1 MSTVRP
7 RTVSGMRPTGPLHLG
22 HYFGVLKNW
31 VELQHTEE
39 AYFFVADW
47 HALTSDYAD
56 PSNIATNVEEMVKD
70 WVAAGLDPEKCVI
83 FRQSAVKEHAEL
95 SLLLSMITPVS
106 WLERNPTYKEQ
117 QQQITNKDLG
127 NAGFLCYPVLMA
139 ADILMYRPH
148 GVPVGEDQ
156 LPHMEL
162 TREIARR
169 FNYLYGGNFF
179 PEPQAMLTPAAKCPG
194 LDGRKMSKSYNNGIF
209 LRDTMADIEPKVR
222 GMFTDPARLR
232 KSDPGNPD
240 VCNLFPY
247 HVLLA
252 SPEEQ
257 AEIRTGCTG
266 ASFGCVECKK
276 RFLKNLEAF
285 LAPPLLEQPRIVRNA
300 KNEVHIDVE
309 SEGTDIYYTTDG
321 TEPTAQ
327 SAKYEVPFILD
338 KKGTVKAITY
348 DVQSGKS
355 GPVASR
361 RFDLPAVDYKVT
373 SPADERTNLMFD
385 GNGYSTYY
393 LPEGKNEIVVE
404 LAAPHTISGF
414 VYTPNQGRDSQ
425 GHISNYQLSV
435 DGKVVASGEFSNI
448 KHNPIEQEIHFAP
461 VKGKKLVFKATR
473 IVDNVKRVGIAEFS
487 VITED

>member
-1 MSTVRP
+1 MSKEL

-31 VELQHTEE
+31 VELQDREE

-56 PSNIATNVEEMVKD
+56 PSRIRHNIADMVKD
-70 WVAAGLDPEKCVI
+70 WVGAGLNPEKCVI
-83 FRQSAVKEHAEL
+83 FRQSAVKEHGEL

-117 QQQITNKDLG
+117 QQQISNKDLG

-169 FNYLYGGNFF
+169 FNYFYGDLF

-209 LRDTMADIEPKVR
+209 LSDDFAGIQEKVR
-222 GMFTDPARLR
+222 GMFTDKARLR

-247 HVLLA
+247 HVLLS

-257 AEIRTGCTG
+257 AEIRRGCTS
-266 ASFGCVECKK
+266 AQLGCVDCKK
-276 RFLKNLEAF
+276 IFLKNLEAF
-285 LAPPLLEQPRIVRNA
+285 LTPLHERRAALDARPGA
-300 KNEVHIDVE
+300 VE
-309 SEGTDIYYTTDG
+309 
-321 TEPTAQ
+321 
-327 SAKYEVPFILD
+327 
-338 KKGTVKAITY
+338 
-348 DVQSGKS
+348 
-355 GPVASR
+355 
-361 RFDLPAVDYKVT
+361 
-373 SPADERTNLMFD
+373 
-385 GNGYSTYY
+385 
-393 LPEGKNEIVVE
+393 EI
-404 LAAPHTISGF
+404 LAAG
-414 VYTPNQGRDSQ
+414 NEKAR
-425 GHISNYQLSV
+425 
-435 DGKVVASGEFSNI
+435 A
-448 KHNPIEQEIHFAP
+448 FAMSTMALARE
-461 VKGKKLVFKATR
+461 KMGL
-473 IVDNVKRVGIAEFS
+473 
-487 VITED
+487 

>member
-1 MSTVRP
+1 MSTEL

-31 VELQHTEE
+31 IALQEREE

-56 PSNIATNVEEMVKD
+56 PSRIRHNIAEMVKD
-70 WVAAGLDPEKCVI
+70 WVAAGLDPQKCVI
-83 FRQSAVKEHAEL
+83 FRQSAVKEHGEL

-156 LPHMEL
+156 LPHLEL

-169 FNYLYGGNFF
+169 FNGFYGPFF

-209 LRDTMADIEPKVR
+209 LSDSFADIEPKVR

-247 HVLLA
+247 HVLLTG
-252 SPEEQ
+252 PEQ
-257 AEIRTGCTG
+257 RAEIRRGC
-266 ASFGCVECKK
+266 ASAQLGCVECKK
-276 RFLKNLEAF
+276 IFLKNLEAF
-285 LAPPLLEQPRIVRNA
+285 LGPLRERRAALDARPGA
-300 KNEVHIDVE
+300 VE
-309 SEGTDIYYTTDG
+309 E
-321 TEPTAQ
+321 
-327 SAKYEVPFILD
+327 IL
-338 KKGTVKAITY
+338 
-348 DVQSGKS
+348 
-355 GPVASR
+355 
-361 RFDLPAVDYKVT
+361 
-373 SPADERTNLMFD
+373 
-385 GNGYSTYY
+385 
-393 LPEGKNEIVVE
+393 
-404 LAAPHTISGF
+404 
-414 VYTPNQGRDSQ
+414 SQ
-425 GHISNYQLSV
+425 GN
-435 DGKVVASGEFSNI
+435 
-448 KHNPIEQEIHFAP
+448 EQARAFA
-461 VKGKKLVFKATR
+461 VTTMAHVRQKMGL
-473 IVDNVKRVGIAEFS
+473 
-487 VITED
+487 

>member
-1 MSTVRP
+1 MNKEL

-56 PSNIATNVEEMVKD
+56 PSKVGQNIREMVKD
-70 WVAAGLDPEKCVI
+70 WVGAGLNPEDCVI

-117 QQQITNKDLG
+117 QQQISNKDLG

-169 FNYLYGGNFF
+169 FNYLYGGDLL
-179 PEPQAMLTPAAKCPG
+179 PEPKAMLTPAAKCPG

-209 LRDTMADIEPKVR
+209 LSDNMADIQEKVR
-222 GMFTDPARLR
+222 GMFTDKARLR

-247 HVLLA
+247 HVLLSSA
-252 SPEEQ
+252 EEQ
-257 AEIRTGCTG
+257 AEIRQGCTG
-266 ASFGCVECKK
+266 ATLGCVDCKK
-276 RFLKNLEAF
+276 IFLRNLEAF
-285 LAPPLLEQPRIVRNA
+285 LTPLQERRAVLDANPARVDEILAHGNECARAFACQTMSLVRE
-300 KNEVHIDVE
+300 KMGV
-309 SEGTDIYYTTDG
+309 
-321 TEPTAQ
+321 
-327 SAKYEVPFILD
+327 
-338 KKGTVKAITY
+338 
-348 DVQSGKS
+348 
-355 GPVASR
+355 
-361 RFDLPAVDYKVT
+361 
-373 SPADERTNLMFD
+373 
-385 GNGYSTYY
+385 
-393 LPEGKNEIVVE
+393 
-404 LAAPHTISGF
+404 
-414 VYTPNQGRDSQ
+414 
-425 GHISNYQLSV
+425 
-435 DGKVVASGEFSNI
+435 
-448 KHNPIEQEIHFAP
+448 
-461 VKGKKLVFKATR
+461 
-473 IVDNVKRVGIAEFS
+473 
-487 VITED
+487 

>member
-1 MSTVRP
+1 
-7 RTVSGMRPTGPLHLG
+7 
-22 HYFGVLKNW
+22 
-31 VELQHTEE
+31 
-39 AYFFVADW
+39 
-47 HALTSDYAD
+47 
-56 PSNIATNVEEMVKD
+56 
-70 WVAAGLDPEKCVI
+70 
-83 FRQSAVKEHAEL
+83 
-95 SLLLSMITPVS
+95 
-106 WLERNPTYKEQ
+106 
-117 QQQITNKDLG
+117 
-127 NAGFLCYPVLMA
+127 MA

-285 LAPPLLEQPRIVRNA
+285 LAPLQERRAAL
-300 KNEVHIDVE
+300 
-309 SEGTDIYYTTDG
+309 
-321 TEPTAQ
+321 
-327 SAKYEVPFILD
+327 SARP
-338 KKGTVKAITY
+338 GA
-348 DVQSGKS
+348 
-355 GPVASR
+355 VA
-361 RFDLPAVDYKVT
+361 
-373 SPADERTNLMFD
+373 
-385 GNGYSTYY
+385 
-393 LPEGKNEIVVE
+393 EI
-404 LAAPHTISGF
+404 LAAGNERARAF
-414 VYTPNQGRDSQ
+414 
-425 GHISNYQLSV
+425 
-435 DGKVVASGEFSNI
+435 AS
-448 KHNPIEQEIHFAP
+448 
-461 VKGKKLVFKATR
+461 ATL
-473 IVDNVKRVGIAEFS
+473 AE
-487 VITED
+487 VRAKMGL